1 MIGFIIWIV
10 GLLCAIW
17 CVLDIFKKK
26 SLSTVQK
33 ILLAI
38 LVLIFSWVGLIV
50 YYIFRNKIS

>member
-10 GLLCAIW
+10 GLVCAIW

-26 SLSTVQK
+26 SLSTLQK
-33 ILLAI
+33 VLLSI

-50 YYIFRNKIS
+50 YYIFRNKIA